1 MMSGFYG
8 ADTKQLREYSRLMS
22 DRATSLEE
30 LHAKLNPL
38 VMDDSAWRGSDGEA
52 FRSTWSGDVS
62 GSFRDVADR
71 LRKKS
76 EDLGNQADEQ
86 DRTSDSGGDSGGGE
100 GSGHGKSSGEDSS
113 SFWDNVWTGKDLYN
127 KVQGAFSK
135 GKKAWDL
142 LEIANRF
149 RKGIDAVDDPLLKL
163 MGTIPYGAEVSD
175 KVFSSAKE
183 YGTLAQKIA
192 GHFGVPTGIGTK
204 NFFGWADKL
213 ASKAGFLTK
222 AAPFVGKALPGIDVV
237 TGGWQMID
245 SINKGDTFHA
255 VTGGASALGGGLMLA
270 GGALSATGVG
280 AVVGGPL
287 AAAGAVISGGAA
299 VADLGKFVYDEWGD
313 DIAAGAGKAW
323 DAVSDT
329 TSHVVDAV
337 GDTASD
343 VGGAIA
349 DGVSGAW
356 HGVFG

>member
-8 ADTKQLREYSRLMS
+8 ADTEQLREYSRLMS
-22 DRATSLEE
+22 DRAASLEE

-62 GSFRDVADR
+62 GTFRDVADR
-71 LRKKS
+71 LRKRS

-86 DRTSDSGGDSGGGE
+86 DRASESGGDSGGGE
-100 GSGHGKSSGEDSS
+100 GSGHGKSSEEDSS

-149 RKGIDAVDDPLLKL
+149 RKGIDAVDDPLLEL

-175 KVFSSAKE
+175 KVFSGAKE